1 MYTYLIYFVQE
12 ARWTVLIH
20 DISWNVFIIFFSM
33 HLKSMYAPSF
43 VGWLRD
49 SNSRLLTAPSC
60 LFAIMLKNIFY
71 YFVWS
76 LRNYWS
82 LYYEQFWG
90 KILSPNFFKI
100 CVDCL
105 IWCKVWLT
113 QVKETWN
120 GLLFTGKCL
129 FCSQKV
135 LLFVILD
142 LYTFTM
148 TVFSIKIFTC
158 IYIW

>member
-1 MYTYLIYFVQE
+1 MILVEMYIYNFFFNAFEVYVCTIICRLVERFKLQITYCTIMSICNNVEEYF
-12 ARWTVLIH
+12 LL
-20 DISWNVFIIFFSM
+20 FC
-33 HLKSMYAPSF
+33 LK
-43 VGWLRD
+43 
-49 SNSRLLTAPSC
+49 
-60 LFAIMLKNIFY
+60 
-71 YFVWS
+71 

-90 KILSPNFFKI
+90 EILSPNFFKI

>member
-1 MYTYLIYFVQE
+1 MKCIYNFFFNAFEVYVCTIICRLVERFKLQITYCTIMSICNNVEEYF
-12 ARWTVLIH
+12 LL
-20 DISWNVFIIFFSM
+20 FC
-33 HLKSMYAPSF
+33 LK
-43 VGWLRD
+43 
-49 SNSRLLTAPSC
+49 
-60 LFAIMLKNIFY
+60 
-71 YFVWS
+71 

-142 LYTFTM
+142 LYIYINVIYIYNDCFQYKDIHM
-148 TVFSIKIFTC
+148 HLYLIEIKINQHF
-158 IYIW
+158 

>member
-1 MYTYLIYFVQE
+1 MKCIYNFFFNAFEVYVCTIICRLVERFKLQITYCTIMSICNNVEEYF
-12 ARWTVLIH
+12 LL
-20 DISWNVFIIFFSM
+20 FC
-33 HLKSMYAPSF
+33 LK
-43 VGWLRD
+43 
-49 SNSRLLTAPSC
+49 
-60 LFAIMLKNIFY
+60 
-71 YFVWS
+71 

-90 KILSPNFFKI
+90 KILSPNFFKK

-142 LYTFTM
+142 SYTFTM